1 MKKEK
6 WLLFQKY
13 RYQHKVTKNIKKQRK
28 RAQAKEQNTSI
39 ETDSTKKKKRKRYM
53 NYLTNNLSNSHKDIQ

>member
-6 WLLFQKY
+6 WMLFQMC

-28 RAQAKEQNTSI
+28 RAEAKEQNRSI
-39 ETDSTKKKKRKRYM
+39 ETDSTKKKKKKRIYE
-53 NYLTNNLSNSHKDIQ
+53 LPGKEFKQQS

>member
-6 WLLFQKY
+6 WMLFQMC

-28 RAQAKEQNTSI
+28 RAEAKEQNRSI
-39 ETDSTKKKKRKRYM
+39 ETDSTKKKKKKIYE
-53 NYLTNNLSNSHKDIQ
+53 LPGKEFKQQS